1 MQFFDSIPRLA
12 IIAVVILAL
21 IGAVWF
27 WRRWKSSS
35 ALDKEVAENVKAQR
49 HAAVYAKNVARG
61 LDLDDEH
68 EGAVTAE
75 YAQEIARGLA
85 DAEDADDEDEDAED
99 ADDDAEDDDAED
111 DDEEYEPM
119 D

>member
-1 MQFFDSIPRLA
+1 MQIFEGIPRLA
-12 IIAVVILAL
+12 IIAVLILAL

-35 ALDKEVAENVKAQR
+35 STDKELTENVKAQQ
-49 HAAVYAKNVARG
+49 HAAVYAKNVAKG
-61 LDLDDEH
+61 LQDYED
-68 EGAVTAE
+68 
-75 YAQEIARGLA
+75 
-85 DAEDADDEDEDAED
+85 DAEHTSGATDEYTTEVAQGLQDHEDEDDLE
-99 ADDDAEDDDAED
+99 